1 MVCWLTMLR
10 CCLEIL
16 INYFTLIL
24 VEPGPPNSY
33 LVDLERKWRNE
44 RGLDWKL
51 LIYPHLPKLCV
62 VIFFFH
68 PHIIVFFFL
77 VNHFFNVIGA
87 WKLIY
92 TNHILYLLI
101 FLIFKQKRF
110 ASLFFFILST
120 KYTWRKIKYFLSPKI
135 QTNKRS
141 KINLVMGQALV
152 WPILDRVVIRFES
165 KFIVFKQA
173 IILKLVTSLCYL
185 GQPLSLFLRHK
196 W

>member
-1 MVCWLTMLR
+1 MK
-10 CCLEIL
+10 
-16 INYFTLIL
+16 
-24 VEPGPPNSY
+24 G
-33 LVDLERKWRNE
+33 DLMGN
-44 RGLDWKL
+44 L
-51 LIYPHLPKLCV
+51 LIHPHLPKLCV